1 MRSYS
6 INLKNPSI
14 VETHKEYLLVNF
26 GVHKSI
32 RTKVVLARVWIG
44 YYRSWQAQ
52 SSIVAGIF
60 RGDPSPPGY
69 G

>member
-6 INLKNPSI
+6 IDFKNPSI

-26 GVHKSI
+26 GIYKSI

-44 YYRSWQAQ
+44 YYRLWQAYFQ
-52 SSIVAGIF
+52 PEKVLVKE
-60 RGDPSPPGY
+60 
-69 G
+69 